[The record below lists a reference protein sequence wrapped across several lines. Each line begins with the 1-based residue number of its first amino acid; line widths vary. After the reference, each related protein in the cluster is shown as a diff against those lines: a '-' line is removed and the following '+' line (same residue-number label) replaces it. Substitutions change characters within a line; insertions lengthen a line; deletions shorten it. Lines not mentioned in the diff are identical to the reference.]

1 MTTKPAGTG
10 GVVIAHIE
18 ALLAERDHVLVA
30 IDGPCASGKTMLAAT
45 VNKRF
50 GGNVL
55 HMDDFFFYVPSSA
68 RRNDSR
74 NPAGTWTA
82 NGSKRKYWLRFSP
95 EKPCNT
101 VHGIVILAISRSLVP
116 SNRLG

>member
-55 HMDDFFFYVPSSA
+55 HMDDFFLRPEQRTPERFAQPGGNVDRERFETEVLAPLF
-68 RRNDSR
+68 
-74 NPAGTWTA
+74 AG
-82 NGSKRKYWLRFSP
+82 K
-95 EKPCNT
+95 T
-101 VHGIVILAISRSLVP
+101 VHGIVIRAISRSLVP

>member
-55 HMDDFFFYVPSSA
+55 HMF
-68 RRNDSR
+68 
-74 NPAGTWTA
+74 
-82 NGSKRKYWLRFSP
+82 SKEN
-95 EKPCNT
+95 EKNL
-101 VHGIVILAISRSLVP
+101 I
-116 SNRLG
+116 

>member
-10 GVVIAHIE
+10 GVAIAHIE
-18 ALLAERDHVLVA
+18 ALLAERDHVFVA
-30 IDGPCASGKTMLAAT
+30 IDGPCASGKTTLAAT

-55 HMDDFFFYVPSSA
+55 HMDDFFYVPSSA

-74 NPAGTWTA
+74 SPAGTWTA
-82 NGSKRKYWLRFSP
+82 NGSKWKYWRRFSP
-95 EKPCNT
+95 EKPRNT
-101 VHGIVILAISRSLVP
+101 VHGIVMRAILRPLVP
-116 SNRLG
+116 SNRHV

>member
-55 HMDDFFFYVPSSA
+55 HMDVFFST
-68 RRNDSR
+68 SR
-74 NPAGTWTA
+74 AAHAGTIRATRRER
-82 NGSKRKYWLRFSP
+82 GP
-95 EKPCNT
+95 
-101 VHGIVILAISRSLVP
+101 
-116 SNRLG
+116 

>member
-55 HMDDFFFYVPSSA
+55 HMDDFFLRPEQRTPERFAQPGG
-68 RRNDSR
+68 N
-74 NPAGTWTA
+74 A

-101 VHGIVILAISRSLVP
+101 VHGIVIRAISRSLVP